1 MIARLR
7 GQLLE
12 KTPQFV
18 VVDCGGVGYHAFV
31 SLTTFCR
38 LPEPGSVVD
47 LVVVTNL
54 RETAL
59 ELFAFRDTAERDM
72 FQMLRS
78 VSGIGPRLALSIL
91 SGIEADELSGIL
103 AAGDVDRLVAIPGV
117 GKKTAERVLVELK
130 GRVIVTTAAGD
141 ARPVVTDI
149 ESDAV
154 AALVGLGYKPA
165 DAKKAVTASAA
176 GGSRPTIED
185 LIKRSLARL
194 AT

>member
-12 KTPQFV
+12 KSPQFV

-38 LPEPGSVVD
+38 LPEAGTAVD
-47 LVVVTNL
+47 LVAVTNL
-54 RETAL
+54 RENAL
-59 ELFAFRDTAERDM
+59 ELFAFRDAAERDM
-72 FQMLRS
+72 FQLLRS

-91 SGIEADELSGIL
+91 SGIDADELSGIL
-103 AAGDVDRLVAIPGV
+103 AAGDVNRLVAVPGV

-130 GRVIVTTAAGD
+130 GRVTAPASAGR
-141 ARPVVTDI
+141 AAPIVTDI
-149 ESDAV
+149 ENDAV

-165 DAKKAVTASAA
+165 DARKAVTASAA
-176 GGSRPTIED
+176 GGGKTTIED